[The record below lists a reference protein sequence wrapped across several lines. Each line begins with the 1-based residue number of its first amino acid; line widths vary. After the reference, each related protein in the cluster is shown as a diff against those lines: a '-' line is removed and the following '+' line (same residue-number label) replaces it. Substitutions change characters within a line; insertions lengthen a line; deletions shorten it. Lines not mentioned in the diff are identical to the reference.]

1 MVFGDHQGLET
12 KDEAVDLDRYCAR
25 VGYDGPREPSLDVL
39 RALHERHAEAIPFEN
54 LNPLLGLPVPLDPE
68 ALERKILGQG
78 RGGWCFEQNW
88 MFKRA
93 LEAFGFEV
101 RGRAARVLWGAPE
114 GRIGA
119 RSHMVLEVP
128 LEGRVYLADVGFGG
142 VTLTGPID
150 FDSREPQATPHE
162 RFRLDL
168 SGEGDYAL
176 AVELEQWAPMY
187 RFRREEQLL
196 PDYEVA
202 SFHLCHHPDSFFR
215 RDLVA
220 ARAFP
225 GGRFGLRNNALSI
238 HRLGQPVERR
248 LLTSPAELSVVLER
262 QLKLQLPNHPD
273 LERTLERIA
282 AAR

>member
-1 MVFGDHQGLET
+1 MN
-12 KDEAVDLDRYCAR
+12 LDRYCAR
-25 VGYDGPREPSLDVL
+25 VGYAGPREPSLDVL

-68 ALERKILGQG
+68 PLEHKMLDQG

-88 MFKRA
+88 LFRRA
-93 LEAFGFEV
+93 LEAMGFEV

-114 GRIGA
+114 GRVAA

-128 LEGRVYLADVGFGG
+128 LRRAGVPGRRRLRRRHADRAARFRRARA
-142 VTLTGPID
+142 TRRRLT
-150 FDSREPQATPHE
+150 RA
-162 RFRLDL
+162 FRLDV
-168 SGEGDYAL
+168 SADGDYVL
-176 AVELEQWAPMY
+176 AVQLEQWAPMY

-225 GGRFGLRNNALSI
+225 GGRLALRNNMLSTTAADSPSS
-238 HRLGQPVERR
+238 GG
-248 LLTSPAELSVVLER
+248 LLATAG
-262 QLKLQLPNHPD
+262 
-273 LERTLERIA
+273 
-282 AAR
+282 

>member
-1 MVFGDHQGLET
+1 M
-12 KDEAVDLDRYCAR
+12 DLDRYCAR

-39 RALHERHAEAIPFEN
+39 RALHERHAQAIPFEN

-68 ALERKILGQG
+68 ALERKILDQG

-88 MFKRA
+88 MFRRA
-93 LEAFGFEV
+93 LEAIGFEV

-114 GRIGA
+114 GRVGA

-128 LEGRVYLADVGFGG
+128 LQGRAYLADVGFGG

-168 SGEGDYAL
+168 SGEGDYVL

-220 ARAFP
+220 ARAFQ
-225 GGRFGLRNNALSI
+225 GGRYALRNN
-238 HRLGQPVERR
+238 R
-248 LLTSPAELSVVLER
+248 LSVHRAGKPLQTEILSTADKLRATLER
-262 QLKLQLPNHPD
+262 KLLVRLPEHEGLAPV
-273 LERTLERIA
+273 LERIA
-282 AAR
+282 SGGESTGR